1 MRLEAPRLVPTEDLT
16 RVASEFEAKIISP
29 SRIVGAISASP
40 RASASR
46 KLEDWLA
53 ASGPVDLARW
63 EPSYGR
69 LAEAQ
74 VKWEAAH
81 GRPLASA

>member
-1 MRLEAPRLVPTEDLT
+1 MLWAC
-16 RVASEFEAKIISP
+16 
-29 SRIVGAISASP
+29 
-40 RASASR
+40 
-46 KLEDWLA
+46 LA
-53 ASGPVDLARW
+53 AGPVALDGW

-81 GRPLASA
+81 GRPLADG